1 MITPT
6 QPRPLLQTLL
16 AAAAVMSFALLGAL
30 IVYFLTEALLLLRSH
45 ARAAIVAT
53 ACFQMLMANY
63 CFPKRRPSDRERARI
78 IGNRWQPEAQFLA

>member
-16 AAAAVMSFALLGAL
+16 AAAAVMSLALLGAL

-45 ARAAIVAT
+45 A
-53 ACFQMLMANY
+53 
-63 CFPKRRPSDRERARI
+63 
-78 IGNRWQPEAQFLA
+78 